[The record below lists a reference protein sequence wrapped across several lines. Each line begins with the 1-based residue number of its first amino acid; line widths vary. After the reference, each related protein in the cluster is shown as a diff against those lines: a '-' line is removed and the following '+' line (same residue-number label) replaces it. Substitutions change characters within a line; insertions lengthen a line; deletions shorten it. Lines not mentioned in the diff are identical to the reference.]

1 MDLKTRIVIFAYLK
15 NLKAPSQTHFLK
27 HYLFEM
33 LDNIY
38 ILTDTELCNRI
49 AAKIKTVRLKQNMS
63 QAELADKSGVS
74 ISTIKRMEDG
84 EVKNFESLIRVLR
97 TLGKLDV
104 FVPLVEEE
112 QLSPNEYYEL
122 ASKANK
128 PKRKRASKGYTKEN
142 KEESEW

>member
-1 MDLKTRIVIFAYLK
+1 
-15 NLKAPSQTHFLK
+15 
-27 HYLFEM
+27 M

-38 ILTDTELCNRI
+38 ILTDIELCNRI
-49 AAKIKTVRLKQNMS
+49 ATKIKTVRLKQNMS

-84 EVKNFESLIRVLR
+84 EVKNFESLIRILR
-97 TLGKLDV
+97 TLGKLDI

-122 ASKANK
+122 ASKASR
-128 PKRKRASKGYTKEN
+128 PRRKRASKGYTKGN
-142 KEESEW
+142 KEESGW

>member
-1 MDLKTRIVIFAYLK
+1 
-15 NLKAPSQTHFLK
+15 
-27 HYLFEM
+27 M

-38 ILTDTELCNRI
+38 MLTDIEICDRI
-49 AAKIKTVRLKQNMS
+49 GVKIKTVRLKQNMS
-63 QAELADKSGVS
+63 QEELADKSGVS

-128 PKRKRASKGYTKEN
+128 LVRKRASKGYKIEN
-142 KEESEW
+142 KEETEW

>member
-1 MDLKTRIVIFAYLK
+1 
-15 NLKAPSQTHFLK
+15 
-27 HYLFEM
+27 M
-33 LDNIY
+33 LENIY

-97 TLGKLDV
+97 TLGKLDI
-104 FVPLVEEE
+104 FIPLVEILRVG
-112 QLSPNEYYEL
+112 QQ
-122 ASKANK
+122 SKQAQAQTGIQRLH
-128 PKRKRASKGYTKEN
+128 KRE
-142 KEESEW
+142 

>member
-1 MDLKTRIVIFAYLK
+1 
-15 NLKAPSQTHFLK
+15 
-27 HYLFEM
+27 M
-33 LDNIY
+33 LNNIY

-97 TLGKLDV
+97 TLGKLDI

-112 QLSPNEYYEL
+112 QLSPNEYYKL
-122 ASKANK
+122 ANKANK

>member
-1 MDLKTRIVIFAYLK
+1 MINVKFD
-15 NLKAPSQTHFLK
+15 
-27 HYLFEM
+27 M

-38 ILTDTELCNRI
+38 ILTDIELCNRI
-49 AAKIKTVRLKQNMS
+49 ATKIKTVRLKQNMS

-128 PKRKRASKGYTKEN
+128 PERKRASKGYTKEN

>member
-1 MDLKTRIVIFAYLK
+1 
-15 NLKAPSQTHFLK
+15 
-27 HYLFEM
+27 M

-38 ILTDTELCNRI
+38 ILTDTELRNRI
-49 AAKIKTVRLKQNMS
+49 AAKIKTVRLKQNMP

-97 TLGKLDV
+97 TLGKLDI

-122 ASKANK
+122 ASKASQ

>member
-1 MDLKTRIVIFAYLK
+1 
-15 NLKAPSQTHFLK
+15 
-27 HYLFEM
+27 M

-112 QLSPNEYYEL
+112 QLSPNEYYKV

>member
-1 MDLKTRIVIFAYLK
+1 
-15 NLKAPSQTHFLK
+15 
-27 HYLFEM
+27 M

-38 ILTDTELCNRI
+38 LLTDIEICNRI
-49 AAKIKTVRLKQNMS
+49 AAKIKEVRLKQNMS

-84 EVKNFESLIRVLR
+84 EAKNFESLIRVLR
-97 TLGKLDV
+97 TLGKLDI

-122 ASKANK
+122 VSKANR

>member
-1 MDLKTRIVIFAYLK
+1 
-15 NLKAPSQTHFLK
+15 
-27 HYLFEM
+27 M

-128 PKRKRASKGYTKEN
+128 PMRKRASKGYTKES

>member
-1 MDLKTRIVIFAYLK
+1 
-15 NLKAPSQTHFLK
+15 
-27 HYLFEM
+27 M

-74 ISTIKRMEDG
+74 I
-84 EVKNFESLIRVLR
+84 
-97 TLGKLDV
+97 GKLDI

>member
-1 MDLKTRIVIFAYLK
+1 
-15 NLKAPSQTHFLK
+15 
-27 HYLFEM
+27 M

-38 ILTDTELCNRI
+38 ILTDPELCNRI

-97 TLGKLDV
+97 TLGKLDI

-122 ASKANK
+122 ANKANK

>member
-1 MDLKTRIVIFAYLK
+1 
-15 NLKAPSQTHFLK
+15 
-27 HYLFEM
+27 M

-97 TLGKLDV
+97 TLGKLDI

-128 PKRKRASKGYTKEN
+128 RKRKRASKGYTKEN

>member
-1 MDLKTRIVIFAYLK
+1 
-15 NLKAPSQTHFLK
+15 
-27 HYLFEM
+27 M

-122 ASKANK
+122 ASKACK

>member
-1 MDLKTRIVIFAYLK
+1 
-15 NLKAPSQTHFLK
+15 
-27 HYLFEM
+27 M
-33 LDNIY
+33 LGNIY
-38 ILTDTELCNRI
+38 ILTDIEICNRI

-63 QAELADKSGVS
+63 QVELADKSGVS

-97 TLGKLDV
+97 TLGKLDI
-104 FVPLVEEE
+104 FIPLVEEE

-122 ASKANK
+122 ASKAIK

>member
-1 MDLKTRIVIFAYLK
+1 
-15 NLKAPSQTHFLK
+15 
-27 HYLFEM
+27 M

-38 ILTDTELCNRI
+38 ILTDIELCNRI

-97 TLGKLDV
+97 TLGKLDI

-122 ASKANK
+122 DSKANK
-128 PKRKRASKGYTKEN
+128 HKRKRASKGYTKEN

>member
-1 MDLKTRIVIFAYLK
+1 M
-15 NLKAPSQTHFLK
+15 P
-27 HYLFEM
+27 
-33 LDNIY
+33 
-38 ILTDTELCNRI
+38 
-49 AAKIKTVRLKQNMS
+49 

-128 PKRKRASKGYTKEN
+128 PERKRASKGYTKEN

>member
-1 MDLKTRIVIFAYLK
+1 
-15 NLKAPSQTHFLK
+15 
-27 HYLFEM
+27 M

-49 AAKIKTVRLKQNMS
+49 AAKIKTVRLKQNMP

-122 ASKANK
+122 ASKA
-128 PKRKRASKGYTKEN
+128 KRKRASKGYTKEN

>member
-1 MDLKTRIVIFAYLK
+1 
-15 NLKAPSQTHFLK
+15 
-27 HYLFEM
+27 M
-33 LDNIY
+33 LDNVY

-104 FVPLVEEE
+104 FVPLVEEK
-112 QLSPNEYYEL
+112 QLSPNEYYKL

>member
-1 MDLKTRIVIFAYLK
+1 
-15 NLKAPSQTHFLK
+15 
-27 HYLFEM
+27 M

-63 QAELADKSGVS
+63 QAELANKSGVS

-84 EVKNFESLIRVLR
+84 EVRNFESLIRVLR
-97 TLGKLDV
+97 TLGKLDI
-104 FVPLVEEE
+104 FIPLVEEE

-122 ASKANK
+122 ANKANK
-128 PKRKRASKGYTKEN
+128 PMRKRASKGYTKEN